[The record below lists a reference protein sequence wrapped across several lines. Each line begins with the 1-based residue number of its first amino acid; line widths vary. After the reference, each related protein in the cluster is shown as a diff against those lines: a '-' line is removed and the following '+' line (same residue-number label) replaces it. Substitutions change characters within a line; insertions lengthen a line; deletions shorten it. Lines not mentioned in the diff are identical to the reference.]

1 MDFNGENEKEGGAGK
16 MMDIRVYQMNLDRDE
31 NGNYSILIERDAQMK
46 RLLEEAE

>member
-1 MDFNGENEKEGGAGK
+1 
-16 MMDIRVYQMNLDRDE
+16 MMDIRVYQINLDRDE